1 MNNLFKELEL
11 SLKPRTFA
19 ELSNKKQ
26 MKKIHSRIQLSPS
39 GKHWERWESND
50 RVNWKVTHRRM
61 SLEEAIKKQHAVVIQ
76 NHKNLLT
83 DILRKEK
90 IR

>member
-1 MNNLFKELEL
+1 MFKNL
-11 SLKPRTFA
+11 LKFTKVPTLRINLNT
-19 ELSNKKQ
+19 NQ

-50 RVNWKVTHRRM
+50 RVTWRITHRRM
-61 SLEEAIKKQHAVVIQ
+61 TLDEALRKQQDVVIQ
-76 NHKNLLT
+76 NHKNLLS

-90 IR
+90 S

>member
-1 MNNLFKELEL
+1 MNNLFKGLEL
-11 SLKPRTFA
+11 VLKPRACA
-19 ELSNKKQ
+19 ELSNKNQ